1 MNKCNFTLI
10 TAIYDQ
16 QTANLY
22 SEIYFPIIS
31 YEISRLFHESSS
43 CQKYY
48 DITALK
54 DSIQDSFGVSIP
66 LIVLKRAVKTL
77 SENRKTGLKIS
88 LYETGEK
95 FLIEQPWDDSIGISI
110 DQKFEEL
117 NLKLCKLEEKFCTYL
132 EENGIP
138 SQLSFAQFFEDHKE
152 DIIALL
158 NANDSST
165 KIDGEYV
172 HYVTFLH
179 DIKKSNPELYATANE
194 VFWGTVVSGF
204 LQREKVEFDVKVSDS
219 VRYYLD
225 TALVMSLLDLD
236 TTENHQYALELCE
249 IINKSGCQAW
259 VHPITIKE
267 IDGILLKVEQ
277 YGPASA
283 MHISAAVERRDL
295 TPSKITNIRSSLEG
309 LIKKA
314 GINVLNLSPNK
325 VRDIISD
332 YIDKASV
339 KALGEA
345 RRGHNKESIADIH
358 DVFMYDYISN
368 NRRHTSTFME
378 KNDLYFVTLNKDL
391 IRHFKEQQA
400 QGTSPI
406 MLHPSRVIVD
416 LWMHNAEGLSIKRD
430 GLSEVMSRCIALN
443 KTDARKRITDFVRK
457 YNDSEQAFTEE
468 VVQKVYSAL
477 VNRSSAV
484 VNSIDDLMESEP
496 ESKDELKLKI
506 ATVVDHAVEWEE
518 SRRQM
523 IQDSKDSY
531 ERQALEQQETI
542 AQRDERIKIL
552 EESIKIKNEI
562 EDLDEQ
568 IIDKTNELEELERN
582 RDSSISMFRPYSFF
596 IVGCIAVLATL
607 AIIIHLAFEL
617 KTIGG
622 FGPLIK
628 EQRLEIIIMLVT
640 LLPHL
645 TALGSRNSYILNICK
660 MRQEHL
666 ANSRKEWEKQHPRY
680 DEVSRQL
687 TELKKSRI
695 ELKAKRKN
703 LL

>member
-1 MNKCNFTLI
+1 MNRCNFTLI

-43 CQKYY
+43 GQKYY

-54 DSIQDSFGVSIP
+54 DSIYENFGVSIP

-95 FLIEQPWDDSIGISI
+95 FVIEQPWDDEIGISI

-117 NLKLCKLEEKFCTYL
+117 NVMLQKLEEKFCAYL
-132 EENGIP
+132 TENGIL
-138 SQLSFAQFFEDHKE
+138 SQLSFAQFFDDHKD

-172 HYVTFLH
+172 HYVTFLQV
-179 DIKKSNPELYATANE
+179 IKKTDPALYATANE
-194 VFWGTVVSGF
+194 VFWGTVISGF
-204 LQREKVEFDVKVSDS
+204 LQRERVEFDVKVSDS
-219 VRYYLD
+219 VRYFLD
-225 TALVMSLLDLD
+225 TSLVMSLLDLD
-236 TTENHQYALELCE
+236 TIENHQYAAELCE
-249 IINKSGCQAW
+249 IIRKSGCQAW

-277 YGPASA
+277 YGPASS

-295 TPSKITNIRSSLEG
+295 TSSKIINIRSSLES
-309 LIKKA
+309 LIKKS
-314 GINVLNLSPNK
+314 GVNILHLSANK
-325 VRDIISD
+325 VRDIITD
-332 YIDKASV
+332 YKDKSSV
-339 KALGEA
+339 RALGED

-358 DVFMYDYISN
+358 DVFMYDYISD

-378 KNDLYFVTLNKDL
+378 KNDIYFVTLNKDL
-391 IRHFKEQQA
+391 IRYFRGKQPHEA
-400 QGTSPI
+400 SPI

-416 LWMHNAEGLSIKRD
+416 LWMHNVDGLSIKRD
-430 GLSEVMSRCIALN
+430 GLSEVMSRCVALN
-443 KTDARKRITDFVRK
+443 KTDARKRITDFVKK
-457 YNDSEQAFTEE
+457 YNDSEQVYTEE

-484 VNSIDDLMESEP
+484 VNSIDDLIGSEP
-496 ESKDELKLKI
+496 ESKEDLKLKI
-506 ATVVDHAVEWEE
+506 ATVVDQAVEWEE
-518 SRRQM
+518 NRQLM
-523 IQDSKDSY
+523 IKESKDNY
-531 ERQALEQQETI
+531 EKQALEHQERI
-542 AQRDERIKIL
+542 AQRDERIKVL
-552 EESIKIKNEI
+552 EECIKIKNEI
-562 EDLDEQ
+562 EELDEQ
-568 IIDKTNELEELERN
+568 IIDKTKELEELEIN
-582 RDSSISMFRPYSFF
+582 RDSSVSMLRPYLFF
-596 IVGCIAVLATL
+596 IIGCVAILATL
-607 AIIIHLAFEL
+607 AVIVHLIFEY

-622 FGPLIK
+622 LGALFN
-628 EQRLEIIIMLVT
+628 ERWWEIIIMLVT

-645 TALGSRNSYILNICK
+645 TAFGSGDSYILNISK
-660 MRQEHL
+660 MKQKHL
-666 ANSRKEWEKQHPRY
+666 TTRRKEWETKHRRY
-680 DEVSRQL
+680 DEVCRQL
-687 TELKKSRI
+687 NELKKCRS
-695 ELKAKRKN
+695 ELKAKRKS

>member
-172 HYVTFLH
+172 HYVTFLQ

-194 VFWGTVVSGF
+194 VFWGTVISGF

-332 YIDKASV
+332 YKDKASV

-391 IRHFKEQQA
+391 IRYFKEQQA
-400 QGTSPI
+400 QDTSPI

-542 AQRDERIKIL
+542 AQRDERIKML
-552 EESIKIKNEI
+552 EEKISLKDSIEAI
-562 EDLDEQ
+562 EEQ
-568 IIDKTNELEELERN
+568 IKDKTNELRELEN
-582 RDSSISMFRPYSFF
+582 IRDSSISMARPWICF
-596 IVGCIAVLATL
+596 ILGLL
-607 AIIIHLAFEL
+607 AIALIIALVVHVILSCESASE
-617 KTIGG
+617 
-622 FGPLIK
+622 IK
-628 EQRLEIIIMLVT
+628 SLFSKYWWEV
-640 LLPHL
+640 LLGLCAIVLHL
-645 TALGSRNSYILNICK
+645 TSLGNGKTYILNLKK
-660 MRQEHL
+660 MQRDHR
-666 ANSRKEWEKQHPRY
+666 AHMRAEWEIQHPRY
-680 DEVSRQL
+680 VEVRRQIGDL
-687 TELKKSRI
+687 DKHREELRTR
-695 ELKAKRKN
+695 RKQI
-703 LL
+703 L